1 MFFFQRTLFSTI
13 FYPKHLEKYLDK
25 LIQSFFFKKNIQQPE
40 IQPET
45 KNISELKYV
54 FLMHFDD

>member
-13 FYPKHLEKYLDK
+13 FFYPKHLEKYLDK

-45 KNISELKYV
+45 KNISEPNMC
-54 FLMHFDD
+54 F

>member
-1 MFFFQRTLFSTI
+1 MVDVFFSKELYFQPF

-45 KNISELKYV
+45 KNISEPNMC
-54 FLMHFDD
+54 F